1 MGGTTRIARQIVA
14 EVASREEVSVT
25 ELPPLSAF
33 VDVDA
38 LESLF
43 ANPPAAAPA
52 DRSVTFQYEEYS
64 VTVSGGGDVTVD

>member
-1 MGGTTRIARQIVA
+1 MGGTSGIARRIVT

-25 ELPPLSAF
+25 ELPPLSGF

-43 ANPPAAAPA
+43 THSTATPV
-52 DRSVTFQYEEYS
+52 DRSVTFQYVEYS
-64 VTVSGGGDVTVD
+64 ITVSGSGDVVVD